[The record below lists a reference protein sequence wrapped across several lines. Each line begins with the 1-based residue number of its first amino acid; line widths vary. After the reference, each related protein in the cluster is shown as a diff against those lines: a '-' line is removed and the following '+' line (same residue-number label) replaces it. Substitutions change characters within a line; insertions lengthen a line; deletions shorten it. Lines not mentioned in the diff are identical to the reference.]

1 MILIGKTGYK
11 SDESCSFYLGWGFVE
26 KMKLG
31 DGRGIVLKSKMKLR
45 PWKNLEKK
53 MKCGPSICG
62 KAHNQ
67 IWQRRICGPQAHT
80 QKTCMDFSIHALLWR
95 PNGRHLQR
103 CWSGRLRRP
112 ARAYARVNQLCLF
125 SASRPFTTTPASASF
140 FSRLPVIIGV
150 ATSRPISAAWL

>member
-1 MILIGKTGYK
+1 
-11 SDESCSFYLGWGFVE
+11 
-26 KMKLG
+26 MKHWVWI
-31 DGRGIVLKSKMKLR
+31 RAEI
-45 PWKNLEKK
+45 KNEIAALEKK

-62 KAHNQ
+62 MGGIQ

-80 QKTCMDFSIHALLWR
+80 QKNVYGFLHTRSSGDHQVAIFNAAGRAL
-95 PNGRHLQR
+95 
-103 CWSGRLRRP
+103 GRLTASRP
-112 ARAYARVNQLCLF
+112 RPQARVNQLCLF

>member
-1 MILIGKTGYK
+1 
-11 SDESCSFYLGWGFVE
+11 
-26 KMKLG
+26 
-31 DGRGIVLKSKMKLR
+31 
-45 PWKNLEKK
+45 

-62 KAHNQ
+62 MDGIQ
-67 IWQRRICGPQAHT
+67 IRQRRVSCVPLGT
-80 QKTCMDFSIHALLWR
+80 QKNVYGFLHTRSSLAPKWSPSSTLLVGPHWAAL
-95 PNGRHLQR
+95 
-103 CWSGRLRRP
+103 GRLTASRIRRPGFGVPDSASRIRRP

>member
-1 MILIGKTGYK
+1 M
-11 SDESCSFYLGWGFVE
+11 
-26 KMKLG
+26 
-31 DGRGIVLKSKMKLR
+31 LKSKMKLR

-62 KAHNQ
+62 MDGIQ
-67 IWQRRICGPQAHT
+67 IWQRRIRGPQAHT
-80 QKTCMDFSIHALLWR
+80 RKKTCMDFSIHALLTAVR
-95 PNGRHLQR
+95 PSSSTLAALGHLTASR
-103 CWSGRLRRP
+103 IRRP

>member
-1 MILIGKTGYK
+1 M
-11 SDESCSFYLGWGFVE
+11 
-26 KMKLG
+26 
-31 DGRGIVLKSKMKLR
+31 LKSKMKLR
-45 PWKNLEKK
+45 SWKNLEKK

-62 KAHNQ
+62 IGGIQ
-67 IWQRRICGPQAHT
+67 IWQRRTSSVPLGT
-80 QKTCMDFSIHALLWR
+80 QKNVYGFLHTRSSDGHQAVIFNAAGWAL
-95 PNGRHLQR
+95 
-103 CWSGRLRRP
+103 GRLTASRIRRP

>member
-1 MILIGKTGYK
+1 M
-11 SDESCSFYLGWGFVE
+11 
-26 KMKLG
+26 G
-31 DGRGIVLKSKMKLR
+31 DGYGFVLKSKMKLR

-62 KAHNQ
+62 MDGIQ
-67 IWQRRICGPQAHT
+67 IWQRRIRAVCRKARKKRVWISPYTLFPSTLVAKSNQGCAGRA
-80 QKTCMDFSIHALLWR
+80 AL
-95 PNGRHLQR
+95 
-103 CWSGRLRRP
+103 GRLTASRIRRP

-150 ATSRPISAAWL
+150 TTSRPISAAWL

>member
-1 MILIGKTGYK
+1 
-11 SDESCSFYLGWGFVE
+11 
-26 KMKLG
+26 
-31 DGRGIVLKSKMKLR
+31 MKLR

-62 KAHNQ
+62 MGGIQ
-67 IWQRRICGPQAHT
+67 IWQRRT
-80 QKTCMDFSIHALLWR
+80 QKNVYGFLHTRSSDGHQAVIFNAGRAAL
-95 PNGRHLQR
+95 
-103 CWSGRLRRP
+103 GRLTASRIRRP

-150 ATSRPISAAWL
+150 TTSRPISAAWL

>member
-1 MILIGKTGYK
+1 
-11 SDESCSFYLGWGFVE
+11 
-26 KMKLG
+26 
-31 DGRGIVLKSKMKLR
+31 MKLR

-62 KAHNQ
+62 MDGIQ
-67 IWQRRICGPQAHT
+67 IWQRRISCVPLGT
-80 QKTCMDFSIHALLWR
+80 QKKRVWISPYTLFWQSSGC
-95 PNGRHLQR
+95 HLQR
-103 CWSGRLRRP
+103 CWSGRIRRP

-125 SASRPFTTTPASASF
+125 SASRLFTTTPASASF

>member
-1 MILIGKTGYK
+1 MRY
-11 SDESCSFYLGWGFVE
+11 GF
-26 KMKLG
+26 
-31 DGRGIVLKSKMKLR
+31 VLKSKMKLR

-62 KAHNQ
+62 MGGIQ
-67 IWQRRICGPQAHT
+67 IWQRRIQAHT
-80 QKTCMDFSIHALLWR
+80 QKNVYGFLHTRS
-95 PNGRHLQR
+95 
-103 CWSGRLRRP
+103 SLRRLTSPSSAAYVARIAVLVGHFVP

>member
-1 MILIGKTGYK
+1 MRII
-11 SDESCSFYLGWGFVE
+11 FRHIWVE
-26 KMKLG
+26 FRAQPKMKLWV
-31 DGRGIVLKSKMKLR
+31 GIRAEIKNEIAALENFGKENEMR
-45 PWKNLEKK
+45 PFHRWNGWYPNLATPQFRVPVRARKK
-53 MKCGPSICG
+53 RVWRNPYTLFSS
-62 KAHNQ
+62 AT
-67 IWQRRICGPQAHT
+67 QAARM
-80 QKTCMDFSIHALLWR
+80 C
-95 PNGRHLQR
+95 